1 MLTNYERETIITFN
15 EAEADCEVYTYN
27 QKLIRKLTERCE
39 SHPNLYQKVSEDQF
53 GGYTFCFP
61 KSLLTINPRVPI
73 NGTEQRLARL
83 LFKVAV
89 ELGKLTHLLAA
100 ANDVEDETLRHLQA
114 MCMMEVRKING
125 IIECEDAV
133 RYQQSD

>member
-15 EAEADCEVYTYN
+15 EAESDCEVYTYN

-61 KSLLTINPRVPI
+61 KSLLTINPRVPMSADLREKHRRNAI
-73 NGTEQRLARL
+73 ENG
-83 LFKVAV
+83 
-89 ELGKLTHLLAA
+89 LGK
-100 ANDVEDETLRHLQA
+100 NRG
-114 MCMMEVRKING
+114 KN
-125 IIECEDAV
+125 
-133 RYQQSD
+133 